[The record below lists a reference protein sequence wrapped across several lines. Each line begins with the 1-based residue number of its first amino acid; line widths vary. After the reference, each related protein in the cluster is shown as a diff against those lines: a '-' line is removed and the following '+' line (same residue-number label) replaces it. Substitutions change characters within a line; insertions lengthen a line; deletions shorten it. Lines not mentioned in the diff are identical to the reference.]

1 MPDER
6 PVAIANTSP
15 LQYLE
20 EEPRIVVTPSG
31 LEMAPGS
38 ATVSDD
44 PPSPTENP
52 AAESATPIHARRVC
66 SKCSKAA
73 HLAALAAN
81 AVRNADLS
89 RAIELLVEIQVH
101 CCTANARP
109 SAPSRATR

>member
-1 MPDER
+1 
-6 PVAIANTSP
+6 
-15 LQYLE
+15 
-20 EEPRIVVTPSG
+20 
-31 LEMAPGS
+31 MAPGS

-44 PPSPTENP
+44 PQSPTENP

-89 RAIELLVEIQVH
+89 RALELLGEIQEH
-101 CCTANARP
+101 CRHV
-109 SAPSRATR
+109 SAMPGALSKATS